1 MNYLIVTA
9 IICEF
14 CNKFIY
20 SSFDTLVCQYGS
32 DRYALSSFQFRS
44 LLLSPF
50 THSLISTLGSAIN
63 IFQTGF
69 LFQWLID
76 RRGVSIPSIGCLAGL
91 VGGRVSC
98 FLSSSGLLHSLRH
111 RPATALFRRRHADH
125 RRLRILLAR
134 RSHHSHR
141 LSSRTLFP

>member
-44 LLLSPF
+44 PLHSF
-50 THSLISTLGSAIN
+50 IITRSLISTLGSAVN
-63 IFQTGF
+63 IFQTGC

-91 VGGRVSC
+91 VGGVLARC
-98 FLSSSGLLHSLRH
+98 LSPSRRLHPLRR
-111 RPATALFRRRHADH
+111 RPARALLRRQHAHH
-125 RRLRILLAR
+125 RRLRLLLAR
-134 RSHHSHR
+134 GAHHPHR
-141 LSSRTLFP
+141 RL

>member
-44 LLLSPF
+44 PLRRLI
-50 THSLISTLGSAIN
+50 TRSLISTLGSAVN
-63 IFQTGF
+63 IFQTGC

-76 RRGVSIPSIGCLAGL
+76 RRGISIPSIGCLAGL
-91 VGGRVSC
+91 VGGGLAR
-98 FLSSSGLLHSLRH
+98 FLSPSCRLHPLRR
-111 RPATALFRRRHADH
+111 RPARALLRR
-125 RRLRILLAR
+125 
-134 RSHHSHR
+134 
-141 LSSRTLFP
+141 

>member
-44 LLLSPF
+44 SLPSRF
-50 THSLISTLGSAIN
+50 TISLISTIGSAIN
-63 IFQTGF
+63 IFQTGC

-76 RRGVSIPSIGCLAGL
+76 RRGISIPSIGCLAGL
-91 VGGRVSC
+91 VGGRVSRLLFPSC
-98 FLSSSGLLHSLRH
+98 LLHSLRH
-111 RPATALFRRRHADH
+111 RPASALLRRRHSDH
-125 RRLRILLAR
+125 HRIRLLLAR
-134 RSHHSHR
+134 RPHHSHR
-141 LSSRTLFP
+141 SSSLPLFP